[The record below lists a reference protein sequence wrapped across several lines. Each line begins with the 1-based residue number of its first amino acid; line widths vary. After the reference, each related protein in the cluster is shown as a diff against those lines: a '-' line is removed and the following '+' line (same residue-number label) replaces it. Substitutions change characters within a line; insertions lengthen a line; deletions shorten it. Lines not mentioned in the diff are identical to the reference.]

1 MKFTLTNWCVMGMF
15 MYAFNLHAQQ
25 CNGIPEF
32 AYNNETQ
39 LTSEGFISSEVITC
53 IQQGQQVQLLV
64 PFQTYSTILNGQS
77 IDSLSSLTINSV
89 GNLPCGLCWGLNKST
104 KSYQPGEM
112 GVLVI
117 QGLTSSAIGQYPLNI
132 SITVALK
139 SGGNLSST
147 ISAIAGANGN
157 VILRVIRPED
167 DVPAVNYTAQGNVS
181 SPCN

>member
-1 MKFTLTNWCVMGMF
+1 MKLTFTNWCVLCMF
-15 MYAFNLHAQQ
+15 LNAFNLHAQQ

-77 IDSLSSLTINSV
+77 VDSITSLMISSV
-89 GNLPCGLCWGLNKST
+89 GNLPCGLCWGLNRST
-104 KSYQPGEM
+104 KSYQPGEI

-117 QGLTSSAIGQYPLNI
+117 QGLTSNAVGQYSLNI
-132 SITVALK
+132 SVTLTLK
-139 SGGNLSST
+139 SGGTMSST
-147 ISAIAGANGN
+147 IGAIAGANGN
-157 VILRVIRPED
+157 VILRVIAPED
-167 DVPAVNYTAQGNVS
+167 DVPAINYSAPGNIS
-181 SPCN
+181 TPCN